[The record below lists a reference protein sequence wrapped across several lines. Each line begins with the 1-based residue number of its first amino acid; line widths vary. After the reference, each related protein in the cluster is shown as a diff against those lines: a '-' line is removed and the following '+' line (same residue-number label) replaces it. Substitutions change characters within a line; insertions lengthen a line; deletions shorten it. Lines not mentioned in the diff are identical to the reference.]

1 MGSKVSRA
9 VLVLFLVLVVGASVV
24 AMAACDPT
32 PEPKPK
38 PVEPAEP
45 AAVSVETEAA
55 EVEDVS
61 GGSGGSLANTDEVE
75 DLAEEIYIGLGG
87 GGGPCGFCPMES
99 SPRIVGGS
107 MAWSLGGCLC
117 VSGCPASGPVDVHMH
132 LSGGATYSSRYEIQ
146 QQGGG
151 YTLVR
156 PSPPLADLS
165 QEPGWVEVENGVAAV
180 QMLLWWPVQ
189 LPRGQWGAEVTC
201 GGVTVEAELK
211 RNLYDFEAISVVR
224 EGGAN
229 PFEGERASFCMNN
242 VIAPGERIEIAG
254 ANYPPGRKMP
264 LGVYHDP
271 DLDGLSQRVFS
282 TYVTSD
288 GLGRFSTTLQV
299 DAADPPG
306 AYFVVAVAD
315 PDAVFGSYS
324 GYVGGKRHTDLI
336 SLEGQFG
343 CYAVRE

>member
-1 MGSKVSRA
+1 MRGRKSW
-9 VLVLFLVLVVGASVV
+9 LVLFPFLALFLAGLVVAL
-24 AMAACDPT
+24 AACDPT

-38 PVEPAEP
+38 PEEPAEP

-61 GGSGGSLANTDEVE
+61 GGSGGSLANTAEVE

-87 GGGPCGFCPMES
+87 GGGPCGFCPMEG
-99 SPRIVGGS
+99 SPQIVWGS
-107 MAWSLGGCLC
+107 MAWSLGSCLC
-117 VSGCPASGPVDVHMH
+117 VSGCPASGTVDVRMH
-132 LSGGATYSSRYEIQ
+132 LSGGATYSARYEIQ

-151 YTLVR
+151 YTLTR

-165 QEPGWVEVENGVAAV
+165 QEPGWVEVERGAAAV

-189 LPRGQWGAEVTC
+189 LARGQWGAEVTC

-211 RNLYDFEAISVVR
+211 RNLYGFEAISVVR

-229 PFEGERASFCMNN
+229 PFEGERGGFCMNN
-242 VIAPGERIEIAG
+242 VIAPGSRIEIAG

-271 DLDGLSQRVFS
+271 DLDGLSQRVFAS
-282 TYVTSD
+282 YVTSD
-288 GLGRFSTTLQV
+288 GLGRFATTLQV

-324 GYVGGKRHTDLI
+324 GYVGDKQYTDLI